1 MKYLLDTDWVI
12 DYLHS
17 VQKVVQKVDELAPTG
32 LGVSILAVAELFEG
46 VYYSTDP
53 VGNERALKTFLT
65 GVSVLGIDEET
76 CQVFARERGRLRR
89 LRRQIGDFDL
99 LIASTC
105 LRHDLILLTHNRKH
119 FERVQDLQMLA

>member
-53 VGNERALKTFLT
+53 VGNESLF
-65 GVSVLGIDEET
+65 
-76 CQVFARERGRLRR
+76 F
-89 LRRQIGDFDL
+89 
-99 LIASTC
+99 
-105 LRHDLILLTHNRKH
+105 
-119 FERVQDLQMLA
+119 